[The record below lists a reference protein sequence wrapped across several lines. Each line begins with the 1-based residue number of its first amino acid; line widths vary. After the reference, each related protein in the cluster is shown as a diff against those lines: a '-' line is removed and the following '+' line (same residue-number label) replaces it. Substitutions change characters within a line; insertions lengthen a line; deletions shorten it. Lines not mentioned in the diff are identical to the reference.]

1 MDIKKVIPIPD
12 YNPEEDVLSY
22 IYGRQ
27 LSIVNRYIEM
37 GKIPFNYPLNLE
49 SRDEQ
54 QFMRELLG
62 YLIEELSEAYEIYCK
77 MVTLQY
83 QQQGDTVKTK
93 EYLVDMLYKYNEEL
107 ADILHFSLEIM
118 LYSNINPDDINVYY
132 RTLLQELGLDE
143 SYYFDGNTL
152 STILQY
158 ARHCNIQR
166 RIYSDKQ
173 FRLSYC
179 IIKKDELKDDFICG
193 GRYLSPVLQTEN
205 AIQLWDI
212 THQYSLARNM
222 LKKKPWRSS
231 GIEVDYAKFQEQI
244 MEGFLNLMRYMDLV
258 GMTEDS
264 ILTVYTRKNLLLIN
278 RLNSGY

>member
-93 EYLVDMLYKYNEEL
+93 EYLV
-107 ADILHFSLEIM
+107 
-118 LYSNINPDDINVYY
+118 
-132 RTLLQELGLDE
+132 
-143 SYYFDGNTL
+143 
-152 STILQY
+152 
-158 ARHCNIQR
+158 
-166 RIYSDKQ
+166 
-173 FRLSYC
+173 
-179 IIKKDELKDDFICG
+179 
-193 GRYLSPVLQTEN
+193 
-205 AIQLWDI
+205 
-212 THQYSLARNM
+212 
-222 LKKKPWRSS
+222 
-231 GIEVDYAKFQEQI
+231 
-244 MEGFLNLMRYMDLV
+244 
-258 GMTEDS
+258 
-264 ILTVYTRKNLLLIN
+264 
-278 RLNSGY
+278 